1 MCYAFWGTSHAVSHI
16 LSSQS
21 IIKSCLVI
29 ALFFHAALQLTPA
42 YLVTEDTFLPWR
54 FSPRLHTA
62 SQHWSQVPACR
73 QFFLSSPYSGS
84 CTSPF
89 NLTTHLFC
97 QRTFIRDL
105 VLWDGLYSGFLWSNE
120 FGKCCTLLNLEDVC
134 VCVSHSVMS
143 DSLWPSGLQLSRLRC
158 PWNSQLRTLEWV
170 AIPFSR
176 GSSQPRNQTRVLSLP
191 HCRQILYHLSYHGRL
206 VQTLQCPVMCIDHIK
221 VVNNCIF

>member
-1 MCYAFWGTSHAVSHI
+1 MRYAFWGTSHAVSHI

-21 IIKSCLVI
+21 VIKPCLVI

-62 SQHWSQVPACR
+62 SQRWSQVPACW

-134 VCVSHSVMS
+134 VCVCVCEPLSHVRFFVTQRTVALQAPLSMEFPGKNTGMGCHS
-143 DSLWPSGLQLSRLRC
+143 RLQGIFPTQESNPSPESPTLQADSLPS
-158 PWNSQLRTLEWV
+158 E
-170 AIPFSR
+170 
-176 GSSQPRNQTRVLSLP
+176 LP
-191 HCRQILYHLSYHGRL
+191 QKTCADPSVPGNVYRSH
-206 VQTLQCPVMCIDHIK
+206 
-221 VVNNCIF
+221 